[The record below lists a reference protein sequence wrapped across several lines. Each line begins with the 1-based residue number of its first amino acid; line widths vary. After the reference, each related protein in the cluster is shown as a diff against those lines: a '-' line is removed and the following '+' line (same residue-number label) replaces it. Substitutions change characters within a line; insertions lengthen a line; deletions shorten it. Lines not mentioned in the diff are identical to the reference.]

1 MGTAIQTEADPR
13 LDGIIR
19 DAQEELIALRRELTR
34 YRGIFDSARLIVGHE
49 FTSPLTSISGYVELL
64 EERLGP
70 AAGDKEQVYFKKIRD
85 AVVRLETLVESFVQ
99 MLRIEN
105 GAEDLQ
111 ALERIDVRSL
121 IEDVRSRFEDHV
133 SMISVHVGAGIP
145 PLLVRRRC
153 LEVVIENLVSNA
165 VKHGGAESA
174 VHVTASLTKERRGA
188 SKEDLLMVTVE
199 DHGVGI
205 PEDKIEEIF
214 TPFMR
219 LGNGAPTEGLGLGL
233 ALVKSIITI
242 MKGEIHVRSKPGEG
256 TSVTIAIP
264 VSNDIRMLPDTVG

>member
-121 IEDVRSRFEDHV
+121 IEDVRSRFEDHA